1 MSYTQ
6 TVEQWREAELIEE
19 RNERPLLVA
28 LVAAAAAWS
37 LVLLIALA

>member
-1 MSYTQ
+1 VSYTLSI
-6 TVEQWREAELIEE
+6 EQWREAEFIEE
-19 RNERPLLVA
+19 RNEHPLLVA

>member
-6 TVEQWREAELIEE
+6 TVEQWREAEFIEGQ
-19 RNERPLLVA
+19 NERPLLVA

-37 LVLLIALA
+37 LVLLMALA